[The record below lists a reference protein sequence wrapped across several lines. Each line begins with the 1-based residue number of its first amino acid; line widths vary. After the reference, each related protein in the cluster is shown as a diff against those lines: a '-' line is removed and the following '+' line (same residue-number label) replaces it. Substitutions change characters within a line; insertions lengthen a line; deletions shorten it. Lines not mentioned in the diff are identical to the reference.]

1 MLRLVRA
8 AARRALLRRAALE
21 EQGRQEARK
30 SCEFR
35 EARQRSDGVAHALGV
50 QHAHHGFGAQHG
62 FGFGVGRQMR
72 EALESRDAVR
82 REEHLEDRSLGKVVA
97 ERERDEQS
105 AAGPRP
111 EAPALPHRRI
121 ASRCCPFSAPRPH
134 AEQVERSR
142 DGTTALFYR
151 GGRQRARARRGQ
163 QVSPTVSVGGQRVK
177 FCLFFLSSDNLECA
191 VELHGNNQRRRSL
204 PASIEVWSINTR
216 ESYLGEC

>member
-1 MLRLVRA
+1 MLQLVHA

-21 EQGRQEARK
+21 EQRRQEARK
-30 SCEFR
+30 SCEYR
-35 EARQRSDGVAHALGV
+35 KARQRSDGVAHALGV

-62 FGFGVGRQMR
+62 FGFGVGRRMR

-111 EAPALPHRRI
+111 EAPALPHRGRI

-142 DGTTALFYR
+142 NGTTALFYC
-151 GGRQRARARRGQ
+151 GGRQRARVRRGQ
-163 QVSPTVSVGGQRVK
+163 QASPTVSVGGQRVE
-177 FCLFFLSSDNLECA
+177 FLSVLP
-191 VELHGNNQRRRSL
+191 ELRQPRVRSRAAWEQ
-204 PASIEVWSINTR
+204 PAST
-216 ESYLGEC
+216 